1 MTVQTAPKP
10 TLMVIDGHSLA
21 FRAFFALPTD
31 SFVNAEGQHTN
42 AIHGFI
48 SMLLSL
54 LRDHNPSHIAVAF
67 DAGSTSFRTREYAEY
82 KAGRDE
88 TPPEFRGQ
96 IGLLKESLEAMG
108 ITWMEKPDFEADDIL
123 ATLAKQGEGQD
134 YDVLLVS
141 GDRDA
146 IQLVN
151 EQTTL
156 LYPSV
161 QGVSKLTHYTPD
173 AVHAKY
179 GVYPAQYPDL
189 AAMVGEKA
197 DNLPGVPKVGPK
209 TAAKWLDKYGSLD
222 EILAHEAE
230 LTGKVGES
238 FREHRDNAIRNRKLN
253 ELLKTVELP
262 AGPDELIIRPIDV
275 DAVREVFT
283 RLQFRTLQDR
293 VLKLATERD
302 GAVATADAAS
312 AFFSVTVIENA
323 AAGDLEA
330 FLTRAAEDANG
341 IGLALQFHDGDCI
354 EAALASA
361 TEVALVRDTSD
372 PVFRD
377 WLASDAIKWCF
388 DAKPDFKR
396 CLTAGIELSGP
407 LHDGQLAAFLD
418 NPVSPPKRLTE
429 LVQRYLGESMPE
441 QDSNTLAV
449 EIDADAPPQLAVDA
463 WFLRRAGLAAYER
476 LSDGGK
482 SVFTDIE
489 VPMLPILGQMEH
501 TGIRI
506 DRDLLQQLASEQS
519 GQVAAYAEAAFAAI
533 GGEQINLASPK
544 QLQQVLFE
552 KLDMP
557 KTRRT
562 KTGYSTD
569 AASLEELELK
579 SPHPFLG
586 ALRNHRDASKLGQMI
601 ETLVKATGD
610 DERIHTTY
618 LQIGAATGRLA
629 STDPNLQNIPIR
641 SAAGQRIRGAF
652 IATPGFDGLLTAD
665 YSQIEMRIMAHLS
678 GDESLIEAFNSGE
691 DTHRFVGSKVFGV
704 APEDVTAAM
713 RSKVKAMSYGLVYG
727 LSAFGLSKQLGVD
740 VAEAKALMAGYFE
753 RFGKV
758 RDYLRDSV
766 TQARETGYTETIF
779 GRRRPF
785 PDLNS
790 TNRLARQ
797 NAERAALNAPI
808 QGSAADIMKLA
819 TIRVAARMRDEGCES
834 NLLLQVH
841 DELVFEV
848 ASGEYEALEQIV
860 REEMASAATLRVPL
874 DVSVGRGDNWETAGH

>member
-1 MTVQTAPKP
+1 
-10 TLMVIDGHSLA
+10 MVIDGHSLA

-54 LRDHNPSHIAVAF
+54 LRDHNPSHLAVAF
-67 DAGSTSFRTREYAEY
+67 DAGQASFRTHEYPEY

-96 IGLLKESLEAMG
+96 IDLLKSCLDAMG
-108 ITWMEKPDFEADDIL
+108 ISWMEKPDFEADDIL
-123 ATLAKQGEGQD
+123 ATLAKQGEDRGF
-134 YDVLLVS
+134 DVLLVS

-161 QGVSKLTHYTPD
+161 QGVSKLTRYTPE
-173 AVHAKY
+173 AVHEKY
-179 GVYPAQYPDL
+179 GVYPDQYPDL

-197 DNLPGVPKVGPK
+197 DNLPGIPKVGPK
-209 TAAKWLDKYGSLD
+209 TAAKWIAQFGSLADILEHDD
-222 EILAHEAE
+222 ELG
-230 LTGKVGES
+230 GKVGES
-238 FREHRDNAIRNRKLN
+238 FREHRENAIRNRRLN
-253 ELLKTVELP
+253 ALKRDVELD
-262 AGPDELIIRPIDV
+262 AGPEELDIRPIDV

-293 VLKLATERD
+293 VLKLANERD
-302 GAVATADAAS
+302 GAVATTDAAS
-312 AFFSVTVIENA
+312 PFDNVTVLTHIGGEQ
-323 AAGDLEA
+323 LRE
-330 FLTRAAEDANG
+330 FLTDCVKAGIDLGVAFEFHDDALAAVALAAED
-341 IGLALQFHDGDCI
+341 
-354 EAALASA
+354 S
-361 TEVALVRDTSD
+361 VALVTDPGD
-372 PVFRD
+372 PVLRE

-388 DAKPDFKR
+388 DTKPDFKR
-396 CLTAGIELSGP
+396 ALTAEVELRGP
-407 LHDGQLAAFLD
+407 LYDGQLAAFLD
-418 NPVSPPKRLTE
+418 NPAAPPKRLAE
-429 LVQRYLGESMPE
+429 LVQRYLGEHLPE
-441 QDSNTLAV
+441 PAADTLDLQV
-449 EIDADAPPQLAVDA
+449 DEDAPSPVALSA
-463 WFLRRAGLAAYER
+463 WFGRRAGIAALER
-476 LSDGGK
+476 LAKTTRG
-482 SVFTDIE
+482 VFIDIE
-489 VPMLPILGQMEH
+489 VPLLPVLGEMEH

-506 DRDLLQQLASEQS
+506 DRDLLQTLAHEQS
-519 GQVAAYAEAAFAAI
+519 QQVAAHAEAAYAAI

-544 QLQQVLFE
+544 QLQRVLFE
-552 KLDMP
+552 TLQMP
-557 KTRRT
+557 TTRRT

-569 AASLEELELK
+569 AAALEELEAK

-586 ALRNHRDASKLGQMI
+586 ALRHHRDASKLAQMI
-601 ETLVKATGD
+601 ETLVNATGD
-610 DERIHTTY
+610 DDRIHTTY
-618 LQIGAATGRLA
+618 LQTGAATGRLA

-641 SAAGQRIRGAF
+641 SPEGQRIRGAF
-652 IATPGFDGLLTAD
+652 VATPGFDGLLTAD

-678 GDESLIEAFNSGE
+678 GDEALIEAFNSGE

-704 APEDVTAAM
+704 APAEVTPAM
-713 RSKVKAMSYGLVYG
+713 RAKVKAMSYGLVYG
-727 LSAFGLSKQLGVD
+727 LSAFGLSKQLGIE

-758 RDYLRDSV
+758 RDYLRDTV
-766 TQARETGYTETIF
+766 ETARTTGYTETIC

-819 TIRVAARMRDEGCES
+819 TIRVRDRMRAAGCDS

-848 ASGEYEALEQIV
+848 APGEYDELEGIV
-860 REEMASAATLRVPL
+860 REEMAAAATLRVPL
-874 DVSVGRGDNWETAGH
+874 DVSVGRGANWEVAGH